1 MNEGTYA
8 QNGIYTI
15 SGIDYAFDQNGWM
28 VTGWYQDDNENCY
41 YAGNGLLI
49 EQQLELDGLWYFF
62 DNNGHMYFGA
72 TYRIGDDMY
81 QFDNDGKMVTG

>member
-1 MNEGTYA
+1 MGEGTYA

-49 EQQLELDGLWYFF
+49 EQ
-62 DNNGHMYFGA
+62 
-72 TYRIGDDMY
+72 
-81 QFDNDGKMVTG
+81 